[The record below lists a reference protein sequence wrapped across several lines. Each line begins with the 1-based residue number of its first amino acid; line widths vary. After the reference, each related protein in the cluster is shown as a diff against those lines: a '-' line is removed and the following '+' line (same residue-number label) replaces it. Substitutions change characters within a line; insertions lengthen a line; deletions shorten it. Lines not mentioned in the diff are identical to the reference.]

1 MSILRLSTFSLT
13 KKIDNSSNIVSTTPA
28 ILTSIV
34 FILSLTF
41 NTTAY
46 AELGASLVVDGTFT
60 DVQTGFNIT
69 LIFSANEDVGTDV
82 GGTTIVQSELPEPHI
97 RTCSTHG
104 SELGDGVFPLTTIQC
119 GLANDIKVAINGCR
133 ATVETHGYV
142 HSDFPFTTYS
152 GSSTIEIDFSRR
164 GLTNWVVEITLY
176 TPKESIKLR
185 GTLNGNVVVST
196 CP

>member
-1 MSILRLSTFSLT
+1 MKNLLFQSSVVMILLIQL
-13 KKIDNSSNIVSTTPA
+13 
-28 ILTSIV
+28 
-34 FILSLTF
+34 
-41 NTTAY
+41 AY
-46 AELGASLVVDGTFT
+46 AELGASLDVDGEFT
-60 DVQTGFNIT
+60 DAQTGFDIT
-69 LIFSANEDVGTDV
+69 LMFSANENVGTDT
-82 GGTTIVQSELPEPHI
+82 GGTTIVLSGPPEPAI

-104 SELGDGVFPLTTIQC
+104 SELEEEMGFTLTNIQC

-152 GSSTIEIDFSRR
+152 GSSTIEINFSRR
-164 GLTNWVVEITLY
+164 GVTNWVVDITLY

-185 GTLNGNVVVST
+185 GTLNGNVFVST

>member
-1 MSILRLSTFSLT
+1 MLLLMQPT
-13 KKIDNSSNIVSTTPA
+13 
-28 ILTSIV
+28 
-34 FILSLTF
+34 
-41 NTTAY
+41 Y
-46 AELGASLVVDGTFT
+46 AEFGASLDVNGTFT

-104 SELGDGVFPLTTIQC
+104 SELEEAMGFTLTNIQC

-152 GSSTIEIDFSRR
+152 GSSTIEINFSRR
-164 GLTNWVVEITLY
+164 GVTNWVVDITLY

>member
-1 MSILRLSTFSLT
+1 MKKLLFQSSVVMLLLMQLT
-13 KKIDNSSNIVSTTPA
+13 
-28 ILTSIV
+28 
-34 FILSLTF
+34 
-41 NTTAY
+41 Y
-46 AELGASLVVDGTFT
+46 AELGASLGVNGTFT
-60 DVQTGFNIT
+60 DVRTGFDFS
-69 LIFSANEDVGTDV
+69 LIFSANEDVGTDI
-82 GGTTIVQSELPEPHI
+82 GGTTILLFNPPDPNI

-104 SELGDGVFPLTTIQC
+104 SGLGGGVGFPLTTIQC
-119 GLANDIKVAINGCR
+119 GLSGDIKVAINGCR

>member
-1 MSILRLSTFSLT
+1 MKNLLFQ
-13 KKIDNSSNIVSTTPA
+13 SSVIMLLLMQPT
-28 ILTSIV
+28 
-34 FILSLTF
+34 
-41 NTTAY
+41 Y
-46 AELGASLVVDGTFT
+46 AEFGASLVVDGTFT

-69 LIFSANEDVGTDV
+69 LIFSANEDVDTDV

-104 SELGDGVFPLTTIQC
+104 SELGDGVGFPLTTIQC

-152 GSSTIEIDFSRR
+152 GSSTIEINLSRR
-164 GLTNWVVEITLY
+164 GVTNWIVDITLY

-185 GTLNGNVVVST
+185 GTLNGSVVVST
-196 CP
+196 CA

>member
-1 MSILRLSTFSLT
+1 MIDN
-13 KKIDNSSNIVSTTPA
+13 KKIDNSSNIVSKTPA

-46 AELGASLVVDGTFT
+46 AELGASLDVNGTFT
-60 DVQTGFNIT
+60 DLQTGFDIT
-69 LIFSANEDVGTDV
+69 LIFSADEDVGTDI
-82 GGTTIVQSELPEPHI
+82 GGTTIVLVDLPEPHI

-104 SELGDGVFPLTTIQC
+104 SELGGGVGFPLTTIQC

-142 HSDFPFTTYS
+142 HSDYPFTTYS
-152 GSSTIEIDFSRR
+152 GSATIDIGFSRR
-164 GLTNWVVEITLY
+164 GVTNWIVDITLY
-176 TPKESIKLR
+176 TPKDSIKLR
-185 GTLNGNVVVST
+185 GTVNGSVVVST
-196 CP
+196 CL